1 MRHVTLN
8 SRVAW
13 CTTCVKLAMVL
24 CCFVAFGCSKRSGR
38 DKDDSF
44 YRIPK
49 VMSNKGP
56 ELLSLSKRRR
66 EGYLKATSRVGL
78 TENSEQ

>member
-1 MRHVTLN
+1 MRYFSLLHA
-8 SRVAW
+8 SRDLKFASSLVY
-13 CTTCVKLAMVL
+13 TCVKLAMVL

-49 VMSNKGP
+49 VVSNKGP
-56 ELLSLSKRRR
+56 ELLSRAKEEERVT
-66 EGYLKATSRVGL
+66 LKLFLELA
-78 TENSEQ
+78 